1 MLICKIVGKI
11 SGGEVGQIG
20 LSSDTDRVADSEEK
34 WEGNMV
40 LMKDGKSKKC
50 VGKMMEGIRKG
61 KRKYEGRKQE

>member
-34 WEGNMV
+34 LFRMVSKFVNGGN
-40 LMKDGKSKKC
+40 LK
-50 VGKMMEGIRKG
+50 
-61 KRKYEGRKQE
+61 